1 MKRFLSWRYRCFSV
15 CTVFPEP
22 WKSCFPLRSD
32 LKYFHA
38 RTGLVSHSHHLDV
51 APSSLLECLRKPQSR
66 RRLWITPQK
75 KKTCPRFRFQA
86 RSYLASPGMFS
97 SYCAQKNTNTLQKW
111 FSSLETIFFRC
122 ARKENKEEKTAQ
134 LCCRNRSTLFKRKK
148 NEKESKTKKK
158 GRNEGTK
165 EGIKKQERKKE
176 RKKK

>member
-1 MKRFLSWRYRCFSV
+1 MKPFLSWRYRCFSV

-97 SYCAQKNTNTLQKW
+97 SYCAHKKIPTYYKSDSARLKLF
-111 FSSLETIFFRC
+111 FSVVHG
-122 ARKENKEEKTAQ
+122 RKI
-134 LCCRNRSTLFKRKK
+134 
-148 NEKESKTKKK
+148 KKK
-158 GRNEGTK
+158 
-165 EGIKKQERKKE
+165 KQHNFAVETDQSFSKE
-176 RKKK
+176 RKMKRKAKQRRKDATKERRKE